1 VEHAEYQRLRERIF
15 AAFWDELAALVEEI
29 EAERRIP
36 HERVWAVLR
45 EAGALGLLVPP
56 ECGGSGLT
64 ISQYVPVIA
73 ELAKVH
79 GGLRVLL
86 HVHNSFAHAVAE
98 LGTDQQRREL
108 LPGVAR
114 GELSIAFALTE
125 RDRGTGADIGTTAR
139 HEGGEYVLDGRK
151 WLITNSNFASHF
163 LVVVRTGEARGQALS
178 ILLVERETPGLT
190 IEPMPPTM
198 GCIGGEHGELTFE
211 GVRASRECLLG
222 GVEGRGEEQLKRA
235 LDVSRLLIAASSL
248 GVAEYA
254 LALSLA
260 RAQERVTFGR
270 PIAERQAIQRYLAE
284 MATDV
289 YALRTMLED
298 AAAKFD
304 SGERAPAEA
313 AMCKL
318 FGLEAVARVTDR
330 ALLVFGGI
338 GYTRATSIERLYRDA
353 RLNWLEEGPPTVQ
366 HLTIA
371 RQLLQAEPDGRKS
384 DDQRSLPRGQ
394 PASRRSRDRTP
405 VTQCGEDVLDAA
417 AGGTRRSA
425 ARTA

>member
-125 RDRGTGADIGTTAR
+125 PDRGTGADIGATAR
-139 HEGGEYVLDGRK
+139 HE
-151 WLITNSNFASHF
+151 
-163 LVVVRTGEARGQALS
+163 
-178 ILLVERETPGLT
+178 
-190 IEPMPPTM
+190 
-198 GCIGGEHGELTFE
+198 
-211 GVRASRECLLG
+211 
-222 GVEGRGEEQLKRA
+222 
-235 LDVSRLLIAASSL
+235 AANMSS
-248 GVAEYA
+248 
-254 LALSLA
+254 
-260 RAQERVTFGR
+260 
-270 PIAERQAIQRYLAE
+270 
-284 MATDV
+284 TD
-289 YALRTMLED
+289 AN
-298 AAAKFD
+298 
-304 SGERAPAEA
+304 G
-313 AMCKL
+313 
-318 FGLEAVARVTDR
+318 
-330 ALLVFGGI
+330 
-338 GYTRATSIERLYRDA
+338 
-353 RLNWLEEGPPTVQ
+353 
-366 HLTIA
+366 
-371 RQLLQAEPDGRKS
+371 
-384 DDQRSLPRGQ
+384 
-394 PASRRSRDRTP
+394 
-405 VTQCGEDVLDAA
+405 
-417 AGGTRRSA
+417 
-425 ARTA
+425 

>member
-313 AMCKL
+313 AMCKTL
-318 FGLEAVARVTDR
+318 RARGGR
-330 ALLVFGGI
+330 ACHRP
-338 GYTRATSIERLYRDA
+338 RAA
-353 RLNWLEEGPPTVQ
+353 RLRRHRLHPC
-366 HLTIA
+366 HLHRA
-371 RQLLQAEPDGRKS
+371 A
-384 DDQRSLPRGQ
+384 LPRRAPQLARGRAADR
-394 PASRRSRDRTP
+394 PAPDDRPPAPPSRARRTEVGRP
-405 VTQCGEDVLDAA
+405 AISA
-417 AGGTRRSA
+417 AGSA
-425 ARTA
+425 GLTEVA